1 MAINTFSQLPQVE
14 NLSFVAGDD
23 FELLLDI
30 NLDLTSYVFDAYIE
44 DSTGTQVPFTVTA
57 TNLTNGQLSLKILRV
72 VTILMYGSYTW
83 AFKWIDTSLNHLTIL
98 AGSVEVIN
106 A

>member
-44 DSTGTQVPFTVTA
+44 DSTGTQVP
-57 TNLTNGQLSLKILRV
+57 LL
-72 VTILMYGSYTW
+72 
-83 AFKWIDTSLNHLTIL
+83 
-98 AGSVEVIN
+98 
-106 A
+106 